1 MRIIFLLDW
10 CATGNPNTKARQELM
25 ALFAIQQRRKKG
37 TDQPP
42 LRYVVEPCFVL
53 PADNLE
59 DATTTHLG
67 PLDSFFAQQN
77 RRTTFVELL
86 LLFTAPLDPPTLI
99 EALRSTLSLF
109 PSACG
114 CRSDTV
120 IQGIQGV
127 RFSAI
132 MTSSKDFKTR
142 PPSKNLFDV
151 PTAESGEVLT
161 LRLATTDDGAGM
173 SAIGIVFDHALSDV
187 SGPALLLSHLSYHYS
202 RLLRCAATRR
212 KSADTN
218 FTSDDST
225 STEDI
230 PLPLAPL
237 SLAPLPVPPA
247 PSPPPPSPHNDR
259 STQSRIQ
266 TQAHSLTSAL
276 EEGGGTTPRCERLKG
291 GVACVEF
298 IYSEE
303 KLQEIQSKY
312 KASTRHEA
320 AFVDLVMMLR
330 AVSNTPISTATI
342 SRDDRSRA
350 NISSEHFGNGIVLVV
365 SEFKSRAVV
374 GEGSG
379 GGGGGHGNGEGG
391 GESGGDGGV
400 VGVVGDDG
408 DDSDDSDDSGGERIV
423 ESLRSAIKHGVGILN
438 HGAGWYADV
447 HLNTW
452 WHPLQRK
459 MKFGGDD
466 TPIFVIGPSSL
477 AAAGQMC
484 VARGGQPNVT
494 ILPGRIES
502 RQGEDSGC
510 HERSKSSLS
519 VSLVA
524 PLQMAH
530 QILSTLKKRKKEEN
544 KRRKKLKK
552 ALLRN
557 KDNTTLSHKTESKVT
572 CPMLS
577 NKSVAITL
585 PPPCSNGII
594 LFLHGLGDIS
604 CRWHKRFQPYVQV
617 KEKNFLQPQAPI
629 QNVTAQPEHSP
640 LASWF
645 DIQSMPVSIS
655 EISTPSKKSAAET
668 YSLLPAGMSDSI
680 RVVHETL
687 DKIRTTHPTCPV
699 VLGGFSQGGALAVQA
714 ALSYPHELAGV
725 VSISGWLPSCP
736 SSSSSASSS
745 SASSSSS
752 SSSSSSR
759 VSSLPLATQFF
770 FSYGTA
776 DPVVNHALCRSSC
789 DALIQ
794 IVGNDSVTRNVVQ
807 RGKHSPKGKEVEA
820 AGIFIKQCFEED
832 K

>member
-1 MRIIFLLDW
+1 
-10 CATGNPNTKARQELM
+10 M

-53 PADNLE
+53 PADHLA
-59 DATTTHLG
+59 DATTTYLG

-99 EALRSTLSLF
+99 EALRSTLPLF

-114 CRSDTV
+114 RRSETV

-151 PTAESGEVLT
+151 PTAECGEVLT
-161 LRLATTDDGAGM
+161 LRLATADDGAGM
-173 SAIGIVFDHALSDV
+173 SAIGVVFDHALSDV

-202 RLLRCAATRR
+202 RLLRCATRK

-225 STEDI
+225 LLEDI

-237 SLAPLPVPPA
+237 PLAPLPLAPLPLAPLPAPPA
-247 PSPPPPSPHNDR
+247 PSPPPPPPHNDR
-259 STQSRIQ
+259 STQLRIQ

-276 EEGGGTTPRCERLKG
+276 EEGGGTTPRYERLKG

-330 AVSNTPISTATI
+330 AASNTPISTATI
-342 SRDDRSRA
+342 SRDDRARA

-365 SEFKSRAVV
+365 SEFKS
-374 GEGSG
+374 S
-379 GGGGGHGNGEGG
+379 
-391 GESGGDGGV
+391 GESGGDNEV
-400 VGVVGDDG
+400 DG
-408 DDSDDSDDSGGERIV
+408 DDSDDSDDSGGEKIV

-502 RQGEDSGC
+502 RQGENSGC
-510 HERSKSSLS
+510 HEHSKSSLS

-544 KRRKKLKK
+544 KRTNKLKK

-557 KDNTTLSHKTESKVT
+557 KDNTTLSHKTESKVP

-617 KEKNFLQPQAPI
+617 KETNFLQPQAPI

-645 DIQSMPVSIS
+645 DIQSMPVSVS
-655 EISTPSKKSAAET
+655 EISTPSTKSAAET
-668 YSLLPAGMSDSI
+668 YSLLPAGCAGKSSD
-680 RVVHETL
+680 
-687 DKIRTTHPTCPV
+687 
-699 VLGGFSQGGALAVQA
+699 
-714 ALSYPHELAGV
+714 
-725 VSISGWLPSCP
+725 
-736 SSSSSASSS
+736 
-745 SASSSSS
+745 
-752 SSSSSSR
+752 
-759 VSSLPLATQFF
+759 
-770 FSYGTA
+770 
-776 DPVVNHALCRSSC
+776 
-789 DALIQ
+789 
-794 IVGNDSVTRNVVQ
+794 
-807 RGKHSPKGKEVEA
+807 
-820 AGIFIKQCFEED
+820 
-832 K
+832 